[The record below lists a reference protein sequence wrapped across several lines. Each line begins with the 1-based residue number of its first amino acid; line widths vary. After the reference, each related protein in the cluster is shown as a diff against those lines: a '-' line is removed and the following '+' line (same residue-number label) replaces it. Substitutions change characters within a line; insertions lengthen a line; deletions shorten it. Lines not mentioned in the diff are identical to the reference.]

1 MLDNYVNTRISTL
14 KQENEYLKNKLAE
27 VTKCIKEYDKGWH
40 TSYGCFDT
48 DVIYNIINKQIG
60 D

>member
-1 MLDNYVNTRISTL
+1 MLDVINTLR
-14 KQENEYLKNKLAE
+14 QENEHLKNKLAE

-48 DVIYNIINKQIG
+48 DVIYNIINKQMENK
-60 D
+60 